1 MNDIARQYRDAARA
15 YIKKNGRHTP
25 TQLYEILGLPP
36 DGFRLKADGRG
47 SVSIESFTNRR
58 ERRTRAND
66 LRVKRSQSKGIV
78 EDSNYRSQLRIAKTR
93 SDSTLHR
100 YANPNPSIVEHDVA
114 LRAGGSNSYT
124 SISDPL
130 FKQFKDNLE
139 SKVYSKFGDKY
150 VVDIDDV
157 SGGARVIPRSS
168 HNKYQPT
175 SKQPGFT
182 VDLGDDISALI
193 KKLNGNGSGNGNGLA
208 NGNSNSPIRLRAGI
222 AKNAGKALKANVA
235 GTLLGFLPEIDEI
248 TGGHIN
254 KALNTG
260 MDAVKNRVEQSA
272 EFYTNLWA
280 DRQAKGY
287 DLHIF

>member
-15 YIKKNGRHTP
+15 YIKENGRHTP
-25 TQLYEILGLPP
+25 TQLYEVLGNPP
-36 DGFRLKADGRG
+36 EGFRLKADGRG

-58 ERRTRAND
+58 GRRTRAND

-78 EDSNYRSQLRIAKTR
+78 EDSNYRSQLRLAKKQTN
-93 SDSTLHR
+93 STLHQQVS
-100 YANPNPSIVEHDVA
+100 PNPSIVEHDVRLA
-114 LRAGGSNSYT
+114 SGGSNSHT

-130 FKQFKDNLE
+130 FKQFKDNVE

-150 VVDIDDV
+150 IVDIDDV
-157 SGGARVIPRSS
+157 SGGARAIPRAS

-182 VDLGDDISALI
+182 IDMGDDLNAFI
-193 KKLNGNGSGNGNGLA
+193 KKLNGNGNGNGNGFT
-208 NGNSNSPIRLRAGI
+208 NGKSLPSAIG
-222 AKNAGKALKANVA
+222 KHSGKALRANVA
-235 GTLLGFLPEIDEI
+235 GLLLGYLPEIDEI

-254 KALNTG
+254 KTLNAG
-260 MDAVKNRVEQSA
+260 VNAIKDQVQKSA